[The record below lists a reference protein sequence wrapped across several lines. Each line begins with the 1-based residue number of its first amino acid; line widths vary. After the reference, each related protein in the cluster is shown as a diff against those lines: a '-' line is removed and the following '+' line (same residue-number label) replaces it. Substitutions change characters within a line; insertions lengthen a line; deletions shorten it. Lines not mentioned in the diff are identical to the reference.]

1 VSTILR
7 RMNSILPPPPPLN
20 YEFRARPFR
29 GKPPIFDGQNFEFY
43 REELSL
49 WMKKNFSIDWTL
61 TTDDA
66 VRNNRKPTEPQTEY
80 CDQEHAWD
88 AIFTGC
94 KHIQD
99 LKPILQLTVRGTK
112 HMQFASFVWKDIE
125 VFYNPETPSALR
137 NKKLR
142 WKEAAA
148 DFSGDISHY
157 KARVR
162 AALSNLGQHAPSND
176 KIIMRMLTGI
186 MSSPVARD
194 WSEFVK
200 ESCSELQSNNSDVHD
215 FFKRAELYS
224 KIHEDFQHTTESVK
238 LNPSQPRPT
247 APIYPGIEDPSY
259 TEASSAAASNNTEVQ
274 SNTTTNKSK
283 RDRDFK
289 EHSKEDKT
297 TSPPAKRRRQ
307 RRRPPKHVRLQNRAS
322 AERAEDHEDRR
333 SDEHSSAA
341 ATSCSCFG
349 CSNKLQ
355 LNKLMPRGVPFSM
368 LLKCPSS
375 TRCTFHHPVSAE
387 CLQHIILWMYTQHAS
402 RWERILTTWLMSGTK
417 NTSNFL
423 RSPSCTRQS
432 STVLQ
437 QHACTSTT
445 LCSKASTITCRIF
458 DSQSR
463 SGGNGWEIQRCT
475 HMTRTEPS
483 STKRGRALYL

>member
-1 VSTILR
+1 
-7 RMNSILPPPPPLN
+7 MNLIPPPPPLN
-20 YEFRARPFR
+20 YEYRSRPFR
-29 GKPPIFDGQNFEFY
+29 GKPPIFDGHNFEFY

-333 SDEHSSAA
+333 SDEHCLDKEEVREMALQVAHTLRTRQTMQQIVNNNIRALQQRDSQQLPINIRAQQDFPPLPLNIQPLPLNTCEQQQQNLQQMLLNIQA
-341 ATSCSCFG
+341 QQQQQELHPLPLNILEQQQHDFRQ
-349 CSNKLQ
+349 LQ
-355 LNKLMPRGVPFSM
+355 LNIREQQQQDFQQLQLNIRAQQQQQEA
-368 LLKCPSS
+368 LL
-375 TRCTFHHPVSAE
+375 
-387 CLQHIILWMYTQHAS
+387 
-402 RWERILTTWLMSGTK
+402 
-417 NTSNFL
+417 L
-423 RSPSCTRQS
+423 R
-432 STVLQ
+432 LQ
-437 QHACTSTT
+437 QQ
-445 LCSKASTITCRIF
+445 L
-458 DSQSR
+458 
-463 SGGNGWEIQRCT
+463 
-475 HMTRTEPS
+475 
-483 STKRGRALYL
+483 RGFRK